1 MGTPFD
7 DSNSK
12 TLNPHQIDVSSSH
25 WSVRVT
31 EGPQIHTG
39 RGSHAAGVVDGM
51 VVVTGG
57 TAWNADRTVKSFL
70 TNTEVF
76 GKDGWTEGPDLPI
89 GLAEGAFAQDDTGL
103 YLAGGLSGADQRR
116 RWRAASLPIMG
127 SCKFSDCQICP
138 NRSGGAAER
147 SSTENFRG
155 LRPAR
160 RSDGSKSCLVPRFVL
175 KGLEMDRNGF
185 PSRDWPR
192 LSGSRRSADSLY
204 VLGGLAD
211 GTQSVHD
218 RTLGDAFRYDP
229 KSNRWFAL
237 GSLPMAGYCWNACA
251 VDARHVVLAG
261 CADGQAH
268 NEIWLLD
275 INTLGASIVGRV
287 VIEVACGSADQSVRK
302 HLVADRWG
310 ARFPKKPHESGQ
322 RNLSALNQHARSN
335 VGARKAESNCWAA

>member
-12 TLNPHQIDVSSSH
+12 TLNPHQIDGSGSH

-103 YLAGGLSGADQRR
+103 YLAGGLSGVDQPTTVACCITAHHGKLQVQRLPDLPESIR
-116 RWRAASLPIMG
+116 GCGGAIIDGKFFVVCGQLGGRMAANHVWSLDLSSKDSKWIEMASLPG
-127 SCKFSDCQICP
+127 TGRAYPGVVAC
-138 NRSGGAAER
+138 
-147 SSTENFRG
+147 
-155 LRPAR
+155 
-160 RSDGSKSCLVPRFVL
+160 
-175 KGLEMDRNGF
+175 
-185 PSRDWPR
+185 
-192 LSGSRRSADSLY
+192 ADSLY

-237 GSLPMAGYCWNACA
+237 GSLPMAGYCWNAA
-251 VDARHVVLAG
+251 PVDARHVVLAG

-287 VIEVACGSADQSVRK
+287 VIQVACAPLIKVSENTWWLIGGEPDSQKNRTNRVSEISLR
-302 HLVADRWG
+302 
-310 ARFPKKPHESGQ
+310 
-322 RNLSALNQHARSN
+322 
-335 VGARKAESNCWAA
+335 